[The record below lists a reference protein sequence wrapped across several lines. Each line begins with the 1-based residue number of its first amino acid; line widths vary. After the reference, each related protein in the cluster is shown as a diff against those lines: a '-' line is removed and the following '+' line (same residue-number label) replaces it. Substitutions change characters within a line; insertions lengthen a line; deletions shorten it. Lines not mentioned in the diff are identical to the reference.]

1 MPTTGHPVRGGAAL
15 PSAATYLVRFQSK
28 FHFKIITAAAA
39 AAAATAAVASAA
51 APAVAVVA
59 AAAAAAAAADAAAAA
74 AATADAAATVYYK
87 ISKLSFA
94 LFKNQVRKEDFG
106 NHPSF
111 GTSK

>member
-28 FHFKIITAAAA
+28 FHFKIITAA